1 VLNPAARR
9 IRTIAIGGALV
20 VYAVVLAVLIYIPLH
35 KLVRVTVAHEGG
47 ISAFVNVAPVPTGT
61 SGTRPSVARPRPVVT
76 QAPSVMPVE
85 MPASIA
91 EAPGSQESTGAVQG
105 GGPVRMSIG
114 QLQLIKK
121 VEPVYP
127 PLMLAA
133 GKQGSVLLD
142 AVIHPDGTIGDITI
156 LQSLG
161 PLFDRAAIAA
171 VKQWQYTPLPYE
183 GIVTVTV
190 KFTLR

>member
-1 VLNPAARR
+1 VLNPAASR
-9 IRTIAIGGALV
+9 IRAIAIAAAVV
-20 VYAVVLAVLIYIPLH
+20 VYAAVLAALIYLPLH
-35 KLVRVTVAHEGG
+35 KPVRVTVAHEGG
-47 ISAFVNVAPVPTGT
+47 ISAFVNVAPTPTGT
-61 SGTRPSVARPRPVVT
+61 TGARPTPTPRPVAKAPAVVT
-76 QAPSVMPVE
+76 PTQ

-91 EAPGSQESTGAVQG
+91 EAPASEQGSESAQG
-105 GGPVRMSIG
+105 GAPVRMSIG

-121 VEPVYP
+121 VEPIYP

-133 GKQGSVLLD
+133 KQQGTVVLD
-142 AVIHPDGTIGDITI
+142 AIIHPDGTIGDIRV
-156 LQSLG
+156 LQPLS

>member
-9 IRTIAIGGALV
+9 IRTIAIAAALV
-20 VYAVVLAVLIYIPLH
+20 VYAVVLAVLIYVPLH
-35 KLVRVTVAHEGG
+35 KPVRVTVAHEGG
-47 ISAFVNVAPVPTGT
+47 INAFVNVAPTLTGT
-61 SGTRPSVARPRPVVT
+61 TGARPTPTPRPVTKAPAVVT
-76 QAPSVMPVE
+76 PTR

-91 EAPGSQESTGAVQG
+91 EAPESEQGSGGAQSG
-105 GGPVRMSIG
+105 APVRMSIG

-121 VEPVYP
+121 VEPIYP

-133 GKQGSVLLD
+133 KQQGTVVLD
-142 AVIHPDGTIGDITI
+142 AIIHPDGTIGDIRV
-156 LQSLG
+156 LQPLS

>member
-9 IRTIAIGGALV
+9 IRTIAIAAALV
-20 VYAVVLAVLIYIPLH
+20 VYAVVLAVLIYIPFH
-35 KLVRVTVAHEGG
+35 KPVRLSVAHEGG
-47 ISAFVNVAPVPTGT
+47 ISAFVNVAPAPTGT
-61 SGTRPSVARPRPVVT
+61 TGARPAPSLRPVTKAPAVVT
-76 QAPSVMPVE
+76 PTT

-91 EAPGSQESTGAVQG
+91 EAPASAQDAGGVQG
-105 GGPVRMSIG
+105 GAPVRMSIG
-114 QLQLIKK
+114 QLQLIKR

-133 GKQGSVLLD
+133 KQQGTVVLD
-142 AVIHPDGTIGDITI
+142 AIIHPDGTIGDIRI
-156 LQSLG
+156 LQPLS
-161 PLFDRAAIAA
+161 PLFDRTAIAA
-171 VKQWQYTPLPYE
+171 VKQWQYSAIGYE

>member
-1 VLNPAARR
+1 MLNPAARR
-9 IRTIAIGGALV
+9 IRTIAIAAALV
-20 VYAVVLAVLIYIPLH
+20 VYAVVLAVLIYIPFH
-35 KLVRVTVAHEGG
+35 KPVRVSVAHEGG
-47 ISAFVNVAPVPTGT
+47 ISAFVNVAPTPTGT
-61 SGTRPSVARPRPVVT
+61 TGARPAPTPRPVTKAPAVVT
-76 QAPSVMPVE
+76 PTT

-91 EAPGSQESTGAVQG
+91 EAPASEQEAGAQG
-105 GGPVRMSIG
+105 GAPVRMSIG

-121 VEPVYP
+121 VEPLYP

-133 GKQGSVLLD
+133 KQQGTVVLD
-142 AVIHPDGTIGDITI
+142 AIIHPDGTIGDIRV
-156 LQSLG
+156 LQPLS

-171 VKQWQYTPLPYE
+171 VKQWQYTPLSYE

>member
-9 IRTIAIGGALV
+9 IRTIAIAAALV
-20 VYAVVLAVLIYIPLH
+20 VYAIVLAVLIYVPLH
-35 KLVRVTVAHEGG
+35 KPVRVSVAHEGG
-47 ISAFVNVAPVPTGT
+47 ISAFVNVAPTPTGT
-61 SGTRPSVARPRPVVT
+61 TGARPTPTPRPASKAPAVVT
-76 QAPSVMPVE
+76 PTQ

-91 EAPGSQESTGAVQG
+91 EAPASEQGSGGAQG
-105 GGPVRMSIG
+105 GAPVRMSIG

-121 VEPVYP
+121 VEPIYP

-133 GKQGSVLLD
+133 KQQGTVVLD
-142 AVIHPDGTIGDITI
+142 AIIQPDGTIGDIRV
-156 LQSLG
+156 LQPLS